1 VDSVYQHVLAWRG
14 ALEQCGIELAVW
26 KIHRHIGMSGGLLVN
41 ALLRETGA
49 DFTAE
54 KAAEVQRLH
63 AEGYERQRGTVRPL
77 PGAVALL
84 RHLSSIGIPLAI
96 GTSGTRRTA
105 GHALGLLDL
114 RPDVPVVTRD
124 EVPYAKPDPHLF
136 LAAASR
142 LGVKAENSIVVGD
155 SVWDMLAAQRARALG
170 VGLMSGGYGRDELER
185 AGAFRVYEDPAGLL
199 AHLDELGIRVPQA

>member
-1 VDSVYQHVLAWRG
+1 VYQHVLAWRV

-26 KIHRHIGMSGGLLVN
+26 KIHRHIGMSGGLLVH
-41 ALLRETGA
+41 ALFRETGSE
-49 DFTAE
+49 FTPE
-54 KAAEVQRLH
+54 KAGEVQRLH
-63 AEGYERQRGTVRPL
+63 ADEYQRLQVTVRPL

-84 RHLSSIGIPLAI
+84 RHLSAVGIAWAI
-96 GTSGTRRTA
+96 GTSGTRLTA

-114 RPDVPVVTRD
+114 PPEVPVVTRD

-170 VGLMSGGYGRDELER
+170 VGLLSGGYGLEELER
-185 AGAFRVYEDPAGLL
+185 AGAFRVYDDPAGLL
-199 AHLDELGIRVPQA
+199 SRLDELGIRVPPA